1 MKKIISL
8 LLACMVALLCSTPV
22 AADNASDRKNVT
34 LNVYNWGEYIDPSV
48 NDLFTEETG
57 IKVNYKNFTDNESM
71 YAVLSSGAAVY
82 DIVVPSDYMVG
93 KMIAEGM
100 LAKLDFNNIPNYSYI
115 SESLKNQSY
124 DPKNEYS
131 VPYTWGTVGIFYNTK
146 YVSEE
151 DLQQGWDLLWD
162 EKYSGRIFMFDNP
175 RDAFGIA
182 LLKCGYSLNTTD
194 PAHWDAA
201 YEALVQQ
208 KPILH
213 QYVMD
218 QVFDKM
224 INEEGWIAPYYA
236 GDGIIMMDEEEG
248 NLDIDFFVPDMGTNL
263 FVDALCIPANAV
275 HKAEAEQY
283 INFLCRTD
291 IALLNA
297 EYIGYSTPQEEARA
311 QLDPEVGEN
320 ENFYPPEELLAKTEI
335 FLTLPDETG
344 TYMDSLWLKL
354 KLPSDM
360 WAICTVVVGVLAV
373 ACLVLFAV
381 RFVRKIVAKKS

>member
-1 MKKIISL
+1 MKRIVLTILCCAML
-8 LLACMVALLCSTPV
+8 LIGSMPLT
-22 AADNASDRKNVT
+22 ASAEKPNPEVT

-48 NDLFTEETG
+48 NDMFTEETG

-71 YAVLSSGAAVY
+71 YAVLNSGAAVY
-82 DIVVPSDYMVG
+82 DIIVPSDYMVG
-93 KMIAEGM
+93 KLRQEGK
-100 LAKLDFNNIPNYSYI
+100 LAKLDFNNIPNASYI
-115 SESLKNQSY
+115 NKSLLGAEY
-124 DPKNEYS
+124 DPTNEYS

-146 YVSEE
+146 YVDEA
-151 DLQQGWDLLWD
+151 DLQQGWDLLWN

-182 LLKCGYSLNTTD
+182 LLKCGYSLNTTNL
-194 PAHWDAA
+194 AEWDAA
-201 YEALVQQ
+201 YEELKRQ
-208 KPILH
+208 KPVLH

-248 NLDIDFFVPDMGTNL
+248 NPDIDFFVPNEGTNR
-263 FVDALCIPANAV
+263 FVDALCVPANSP
-275 HKAEAEQY
+275 HKREAEEY

-297 EYIGYSTPQEEARA
+297 EYIGYSTPQEEARS

-320 ENFYPPEELLAKTEI
+320 ENFYPGEELLAKTEI
-335 FLTLPDETG
+335 FVTLPTQVNAH
-344 TYMDSLWLKL
+344 MDALWMKL
-354 KLPSDM
+354 KLADPR
-360 WAICTVVVGVLAV
+360 WAVFTVLVGVLA
-373 ACLVLFAV
+373 ALFLALYVV
-381 RFVRKIVAKKS
+381 RMIRKKR